1 MTTTDTQTALLA
13 ALKAIVNECMDY
25 PPEPRYS
32 TDSYLPPHLLE
43 AAQQA
48 IDLADAAEAKRFAT
62 LQAQFALAGHTLHQS
77 GPNDGPGPVSYLAE
91 RWGLARYLP
100 TLADAEQFLI
110 QVGGEA

>member
-1 MTTTDTQTALLA
+1 M
-13 ALKAIVNECMDY
+13 
-25 PPEPRYS
+25 
-32 TDSYLPPHLLE
+32 PPHLLE